1 MCHAYSGFAVGLH
14 VMTSTEIRQ
23 FIVDDASS
31 GQLNAWM
38 CVCVWG
44 GGGMGAGGYEEHFLF
59 IYQFILSRGCNLA
72 HFMFLFVM

>member
-31 GQLNAWM
+31 GQLN
-38 CVCVWG
+38 V
-44 GGGMGAGGYEEHFLF
+44 GGGMGGGGYEEHFLF

>member
-1 MCHAYSGFAVGLH
+1 MHG
-14 VMTSTEIRQ
+14 
-23 FIVDDASS
+23 
-31 GQLNAWM
+31 
-38 CVCVWG
+38 CVCVWGG